1 MKTLGTL
8 FLIPTP
14 LAFKTGESANCADF
28 LLKDNREKLKNLRFF
43 IAENAKTARAHLKGT
58 TTLPLQ
64 ELKIAELNEH
74 TKASGLAN
82 LLSPLLNGEDVG
94 LLSEAGCPAVAD
106 PGGALVLLA
115 HQNQIKVEP
124 WIGASSILLALM
136 ASGLNGQ
143 RFRFLGYLPSDSKKR
158 ESAILKIE
166 KESQKNNETQIFI
179 ETPYRNAALFS
190 ALMANANDKTLL
202 CVALDLTLSTET
214 IRTQTIAEWKKWQN
228 KENFFKNRPAVFLL
242 LG

>member
-14 LAFKTGESANCADF
+14 LAFKTGETANCADF
-28 LLKDNREKLKNLRFF
+28 LLNETQEKLKNLRFF
-43 IAENAKTARAHLKGT
+43 IAENAKTARAHLKGAT
-58 TTLPLQ
+58 ELPLQ
-64 ELKIAELNEH
+64 ELQIAELNEH
-74 TKASGLAN
+74 TKASDLAN
-82 LLSPLLNGEDVG
+82 LLSPLLEGDNVG

-106 PGGALVLLA
+106 PGTSIVLLA
-115 HQNQIKVEP
+115 HQNGIKVEP

-143 RFRFLGYLPSDSKKR
+143 RFRFLGYLPSDSKSR
-158 ESAILKIE
+158 ESAILNIE

-202 CVALDLTLSTET
+202 CVALDLTLSTEF
-214 IRTQTIAEWKKWQN
+214 ICTQTIAEWKKWQN